1 MSSPPKNYKI
11 IVGSK
16 HFRNMKGI
24 CPAEVAKKAASKI
37 LSLSNNRITQF
48 SIIETKNGKI
58 LNYKAFKE
66 NLIRPY
72 KKNGKLI
79 KCRIIV
85 KKLVKHTG
93 GGDIRELLVKSKRK
107 FTKKE
112 IKRIKD
118 EMFVYNW
125 VLYDD
130 EGENED
136 ENDGENEDEGENDG
150 ENEDEG
156 KNEDNKLK
164 YEPYNLT
171 ETNRRLIVE
180 GNKRECRSIE
190 FLELGKNDPILY
202 FFPKEV
208 FNIGFILRD
217 DEGTLGHMTLSY
229 KNPDDFD
236 YKNCKIFYEFTGDKD
251 SFVLHIYNLNSCFR
265 KLTKTDAAWLLEK
278 WESYISFLKKLY
290 PSTDISFNF
299 YSDVP
304 SPKNR
309 NKRRSILRVPI
320 FLNRNNHNSF
330 NVGLDFYSQ
339 FKNDLNE
346 SNQNTD
352 N

>member
-16 HFRNMKGI
+16 HFGNMNGI

-48 SIIETKNGKI
+48 SIIETKNGKNR
-58 LNYKAFKE
+58 NYKAFKE

-93 GGDIRELLVKSKRK
+93 GGDIRELLVKSKRE
-107 FTKKE
+107 FTEAEIISIKK
-112 IKRIKD
+112 
-118 EMFVYNW
+118 EMFVYNCITNSNITEPE
-125 VLYDD
+125 Y
-130 EGENED
+130 
-136 ENDGENEDEGENDG
+136 
-150 ENEDEG
+150 
-156 KNEDNKLK
+156 

-171 ETNRRLIVE
+171 EKNRKLIQE
-180 GNKRECRSIE
+180 GNSNGLMSTE
-190 FLELGKNDPILY
+190 FLELGENDPILY

-217 DEGTLGHMTLSY
+217 DKGTIGHMTLSY
-229 KNPDDFD
+229 ENPDDPD
-236 YKNCKIFYEFTGDKD
+236 KKECNICYEFAGDKD
-251 SFVLHIYNLNSCFR
+251 SFVLHIYNLNSCFG
-265 KLTKTDAAWLLEK
+265 KLTKTDAAWLLER

-290 PSTDISFNF
+290 PSADISFNF

-304 SPKNR
+304 SQKNR
-309 NKRRSILRVPI
+309 NKRTRILRVPI
-320 FLNRNNHNSF
+320 FLNRNNPNS
-330 NVGLDFYSQ
+330 VKIGLDFYSQ
-339 FKNDLNE
+339 FKND